1 MSRECKEESFIGP
14 RLPAPRP
21 DSVDHS
27 GPPGGLHLNI
37 AGQAITLFYH
47 ITQRTR
53 ADMPQTFGV
62 NAAVVDASEAYVR
75 NFISQRS
82 SEACRLLFPKSGQY
96 WLVSRHNRPTHD
108 QSACVLAS

>member
-1 MSRECKEESFIGP
+1 
-14 RLPAPRP
+14 
-21 DSVDHS
+21 
-27 GPPGGLHLNI
+27 LNI

-82 SEACRLLFPKSGQY
+82 SEAGRLLFFPRVINIGLSAATTDQHKINLLVCWLHDSKSAQEQMH
-96 WLVSRHNRPTHD
+96 RQIR
-108 QSACVLAS
+108 